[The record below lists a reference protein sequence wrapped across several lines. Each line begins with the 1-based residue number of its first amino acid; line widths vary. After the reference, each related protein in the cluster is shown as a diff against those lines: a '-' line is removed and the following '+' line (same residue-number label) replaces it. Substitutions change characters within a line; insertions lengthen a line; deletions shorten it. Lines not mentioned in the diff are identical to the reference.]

1 MNNTTTSEE
10 GRLDITESQEIV
22 DVNIITPEG
31 SAAEETNDS
40 TIIRHEEERPASQ
53 EIINEYII
61 TQNEEGPAYPQ
72 ESHGALNVENPPQAS
87 TQRRSAQRSHDKL
100 LCMAICLLGGFSI
113 SYLNAT
119 IGNVIDMDGLLKRL
133 SKDLFYRK
141 RHINIDE
148 YCTFL
153 NMGIQTCIAGLHI
166 LQIVA
171 IFVTPYLCTRWGRKL
186 TVI

>member
-1 MNNTTTSEE
+1 MQSV
-10 GRLDITESQEIV
+10 SY
-22 DVNIITPEG
+22 NI
-31 SAAEETNDS
+31 
-40 TIIRHEEERPASQ
+40 
-53 EIINEYII
+53 
-61 TQNEEGPAYPQ
+61 
-72 ESHGALNVENPPQAS
+72 
-87 TQRRSAQRSHDKL
+87 
-100 LCMAICLLGGFSI
+100 AIFIMTWWICFSR
-113 SYLNAT
+113 A
-119 IGNVIDMDGLLKRL
+119 GNVIDMDGLLKRL

-186 TVI
+186 TVIVSSLTMFIGIILITWFPATSIACCGFVMQSIGIGLASKVCLTKYVSNSNWSIYLNYGILLCVIEE